1 MGKQLRIGW
10 LFGMRLLA
18 LLALVSGLLAPLAAS
33 QARPL
38 SDEQTA
44 LIALFGA
51 NVLCLST
58 DTSDDHGSSGL
69 AAHDCQLCCTARMAD
84 ALPPTAPMV
93 PVVFTIAYLALEP
106 ATPSLAL
113 ADPHPPYRP
122 RDPPSF
128 V

>member
-1 MGKQLRIGW
+1 MGKQFRIAWQG
-10 LFGMRLLA
+10 GMRLLA
-18 LLALVSGLLAPLAAS
+18 LLALVSGLLAPLAAT

-51 NVLCLST
+51 NVLCLPT
-58 DTSDDHGSSGL
+58 DSSDDHGASGL
-69 AAHDCQLCCTARMAD
+69 AAHDCQICCTARIAD

-93 PVVFTIAYLALEP
+93 PVVFTVAYLALDP
-106 ATPSLAL
+106 AAPPPAKTDAP
-113 ADPHPPYRP
+113 PPYRP
-122 RDPPSF
+122 RDPPSL